1 MNIKEYK
8 ILLVDDEKDILNHIK
23 QELLREG
30 FYRVITARTTQEAKT
45 LFMAEKPQLLVL
57 DIMLP
62 DGDGYE
68 ILQFA
73 RRHADVPV
81 IFLTAKDEDVDK
93 LVGLGLGADDYI
105 TKPFLM
111 KELIYRISAI
121 LRRAYQFDHQ
131 KDFSFQL
138 GEVEIDFSQNF
149 IIKDSQSIGMTATE
163 RAILK
168 KLYENKNR
176 VVTKD
181 AIAQT
186 IWGEEMDGNEQSL
199 IMHIRRIRKKI
210 EVHPSEPQHLITI
223 KGIGYKL
230 KV

>member
-8 ILLVDDEKDILNHIK
+8 ILLVDDEKEIITHIK

-30 FYRVITARTTQEAKT
+30 FYRTISASTVKEAKT
-45 LFMAEKPQLLVL
+45 LFMSERPQLLVL

-73 RRHADVPV
+73 RKYVDVPV

-111 KELIYRISAI
+111 KELIFRISEI
-121 LRRAYQFDHQ
+121 LRRAYQFDHSRDLFF
-131 KDFSFQL
+131 KL
-138 GEVEIDFSQNF
+138 GEVEIDFSQNL
-149 IIKDSQSIGMTATE
+149 IIKGQESVGMTATE
-163 RAILK
+163 RTILK

-181 AIAQT
+181 ALAET

-210 EVHPSEPQHLITI
+210 EAHPSEPQYLLTI

>member
-30 FYRVITARTTQEAKT
+30 FYRVLTARTTQEAKT

>member
-1 MNIKEYK
+1 MNIKEYR
-8 ILLVDDEKDILNHIK
+8 ILLVDDEKEIITHIK

-30 FYRVITARTTQEAKT
+30 FYRTISASTVKEAKT
-45 LFMAEKPQLLVL
+45 LFMSERPQLLVL

-73 RRHADVPV
+73 RRHVDVPV

-131 KDFSFQL
+131 RDFSFQL

>member
-1 MNIKEYK
+1 MNIKENK

-30 FYRVITARTTQEAKT
+30 FYRVITASTVEEAKM
-45 LFMAEKPQLLVL
+45 LFMAERPQLLVL

-131 KDFSFQL
+131 RDFSFQL
-138 GEVEIDFSQNF
+138 GEVEIDFSQNRGF
-149 IIKDSQSIGMTATE
+149 CTMCG
-163 RAILK
+163 
-168 KLYENKNR
+168 
-176 VVTKD
+176 
-181 AIAQT
+181 
-186 IWGEEMDGNEQSL
+186 
-199 IMHIRRIRKKI
+199 
-210 EVHPSEPQHLITI
+210 
-223 KGIGYKL
+223 
-230 KV
+230 

>member
-1 MNIKEYK
+1 M
-8 ILLVDDEKDILNHIK
+8 
-23 QELLREG
+23 
-30 FYRVITARTTQEAKT
+30 
-45 LFMAEKPQLLVL
+45 
-57 DIMLP
+57 
-62 DGDGYE
+62 
-68 ILQFA
+68 
-73 RRHADVPV
+73 
-81 IFLTAKDEDVDK
+81 
-93 LVGLGLGADDYI
+93 
-105 TKPFLM
+105 
-111 KELIYRISAI
+111 
-121 LRRAYQFDHQ
+121 
-131 KDFSFQL
+131 
-138 GEVEIDFSQNF
+138 EIDFSQNL

-223 KGIGYKL
+223 K
-230 KV
+230 